1 MDGKQVKNRSNP
13 TGTGKYLDERGKYVN
28 IPAGVGVS
36 LTEIEIDFG
45 TDPIS
50 SKTFTITD
58 ANVDNTQK
66 ILPTTS
72 PNPATGRIG
81 NDWEFDMP
89 FMTALAQTGSILL
102 TISFPHLVVGK
113 RKIYYQIIN

>member
-1 MDGKQVKNRSNP
+1 MDGKQVKNISNP
-13 TGTGKYLDERGKYVN
+13 TGTGKYLDERGKYVSVP
-28 IPAGVGVS
+28 IGGAT

-45 TDPIS
+45 LDPIS

-58 ANVDNTQK
+58 TNVTDVQK
-66 ILPTTS
+66 VLPFTS

-81 NDWEFDMP
+81 NDWELDMP
-89 FMTALAQTGSILL
+89 FMTAIAQTGSVLI
-102 TISFPHLVVGK
+102 TISFNHLVVGK

>member
-1 MDGKQVKNRSNP
+1 MDGKQVKNNSNP
-13 TGTGKYLDERGKYVN
+13 TGTGKYLDERGRYVS
-28 IPAGVGVS
+28 IPVGAGVF

-45 TDPIS
+45 TEPIS

-58 ANVDNTQK
+58 TNVADVQK
-66 ILPTTS
+66 ILPFTS

-81 NDWEFDMP
+81 NDWELDMP
-89 FMTALAQTGSILL
+89 FMTAVAQTGSVLL
-102 TISFPHLVVGK
+102 TISFNHLVVGK